1 MITRQGTT
9 FFGLSTDDP
18 KPSNANNGSCFIEM
32 DTGAIYFYAQ
42 GDYDSVQF
50 DIIY

>member
-18 KPSNANNGSCFIEM
+18 KPSNAKNGSCFIEM
-32 DTGAIYFYAQ
+32 DTGAIYFYDAASETWIEW
-42 GDYDSVQF
+42 GGA
-50 DIIY
+50 